1 MVNKNK
7 LLKSFFVMFLVFG
20 AIFFTGCSKNEN
32 VEKVPVVDNAYTEDK
47 NQASQEEIIIEES
60 NPSNITNEEVF
71 QDEFINPQ
79 EDVEIGQLI

>member
-47 NQASQEEIIIEES
+47 NQASQEEVIIEES
-60 NPSNITNEEVF
+60 NSTNITNEEVF